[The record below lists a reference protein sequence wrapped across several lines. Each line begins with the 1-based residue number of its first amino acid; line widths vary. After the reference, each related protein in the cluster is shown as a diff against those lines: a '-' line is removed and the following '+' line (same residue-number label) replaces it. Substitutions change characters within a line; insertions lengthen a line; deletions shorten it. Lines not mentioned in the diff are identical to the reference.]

1 MCYLGCTY
9 RCVTPLFHFFYKCSP
24 AFARM
29 RNSFLQHSERKKK
42 VTRWAG
48 GMEFSL
54 RKVVLL
60 LHHYCKLYVHEFI
73 VYGDAK
79 VYPNQYIVLDAVV
92 VCS

>member
-1 MCYLGCTY
+1 
-9 RCVTPLFHFFYKCSP
+9 
-24 AFARM
+24 
-29 RNSFLQHSERKKK
+29 
-42 VTRWAG
+42 
-48 GMEFSL
+48 MEFSL

-79 VYPNQYIVLDAVV
+79 VYPNQYIILDAVL